1 MTDLVVRAGGIL
13 AVAFLLAGEARAEP
27 HLAIRAGLSCASCHV
42 NRTGGGGRTAY
53 GASYGAT
60 QLPAPARSERAG
72 PFDGA
77 IHPRVR
83 IGGDARAAYVGNFR
97 GEAAY
102 VGEYRLR
109 GVNVYLALDV
119 LEDRLTLYVDERVAP
134 GGALNR
140 EAFVLLHGV
149 RGGAYVKAGRFFLPY
164 GLRLLDDDAAT
175 RRGSGFTF
183 EASDTGVE
191 LGGLAG
197 GWSWAAS
204 VTNGR
209 DGAAEADNGKQVV
222 GTLTLVRAEWRA
234 GLSASTNDLP
244 GPAKRELAGVFA
256 GARAGPVVAIAAA
269 DFLRDVDDSGTATR
283 GAAAH
288 VEIDATPRPG
298 LTLRG
303 WWGAVDP
310 DDATPG
316 DGQTQLGGGVDW
328 TPWPALQIRAYF
340 RDRKGTAPSSGG
352 RGDEVVA
359 ELHLYF

>member
-1 MTDLVVRAGGIL
+1 MTDLVVRGSAAL
-13 AVAFLLAGEARAEP
+13 TLAGFFAAGVRAEP

-72 PFDGA
+72 AFDGS

-83 IGGDARAAYVGNFR
+83 IGGDARAAYVGNFQDD
-97 GEAAY
+97 AAY

-109 GVNVYLALDV
+109 GVNVYLAVEV
-119 LEDRLTLYVDERVAP
+119 LEDRLTLYADERIAP
-134 GGALNR
+134 GGALSR
-140 EAFVLLHGV
+140 EAFVLLQGT
-149 RGGAYVKAGRFFLPY
+149 RGGLYAKAGRFFLPY
-164 GLRLLDDDAAT
+164 GLRLLDDEAAT

-204 VTNGR
+204 ATNGR
-209 DGAAEADNGKQVV
+209 DGGAEADNGKQFV
-222 GTLTLVRAEWRA
+222 GTLALVRAGWRA

-244 GPAKRELAGVFA
+244 GPEKRELAGVFA
-256 GARAGPVVAIAAA
+256 GARAGPIVAIAAA
-269 DFLRDVDDSGTATR
+269 DILRDVDDAGTATR
-283 GAAAH
+283 GATAH

-298 LTLRG
+298 FTLRG

-310 DDATPG
+310 DDATTG
-316 DGQTQLGGGVDW
+316 DGQTQLGVGVDW

-340 RDRKGTAPSSGG
+340 RDRAGTAPSAGG

-359 ELHLYF
+359 EVHLYF